1 MTTLRIRTKIVSQT
15 LDIPELNSLLGK
27 VVDIEITEREEPKHV
42 RWATAEA
49 AAAELTNYDFDAA
62 SLQRSYD
69 RDHAEDHVS

>member
-15 LDIPELNSLLGK
+15 LDIHELNSLLGK
-27 VVDIEITEREEPKHV
+27 VVDIEITEREEPKPD
-42 RWATAEA
+42 RWA